1 MQRSLFALVIAFALI
16 LGACAGTQD
25 TATQQTGDV
34 GGEQPSST
42 IDDTAS
48 AEAPSSSEAPE
59 APDSDPMPSDTE
71 SSDDTEAPAST
82 NPPPEGPVA
91 PDFTLALGADGSE
104 TFMLS
109 QEAKPV
115 FMVFWAEW

>member
-25 TATQQTGDV
+25 TATQQTGDTGV
-34 GGEQPSST
+34 DQPSST
-42 IDDTAS
+42 VDDTVS
-48 AEAPSSSEAPE
+48 ADAPSTSGT
-59 APDSDPMPSDTE
+59 DGTTSDTE
-71 SSDDTEAPAST
+71 ASDGGTDDTEAPAST
-82 NPPPEGPVA
+82 DPPPEGPVA

-104 TFMLS
+104 SFVLS

>member
-25 TATQQTGDV
+25 TATQQTGDTGV
-34 GGEQPSST
+34 DQPSST
-42 IDDTAS
+42 VDDTAS
-48 AEAPSSSEAPE
+48 ADAPSTSST
-59 APDSDPMPSDTE
+59 DGTTSDTE
-71 SSDDTEAPAST
+71 ASDGGTDDTEAPVST
-82 NPPPEGPVA
+82 DPPPEGPVA

-104 TFMLS
+104 SFVLS